1 MKSIWEERNPI
12 VANLFN
18 PAFCGEVLR
27 VAISN
32 YNKNSSTNF
41 PFAFSFIILPI
52 LLHEETRNKMPKT
65 TKTYLFVWVEENDN
79 LFFDFAIRARS
90 MVKYTKEA
98 ISFLLMYEKININ
111 EDGEIIANDKRN
123 TPIVSEDYA
132 EYNNILKKAEM
143 LGKWLAV
150 TKNVK
155 SIYSFFRIL
164 P

>member
-1 MKSIWEERNPI
+1 
-12 VANLFN
+12 
-18 PAFCGEVLR
+18 
-27 VAISN
+27 
-32 YNKNSSTNF
+32 
-41 PFAFSFIILPI
+41 
-52 LLHEETRNKMPKT
+52 
-65 TKTYLFVWVEENDN
+65 
-79 LFFDFAIRARS
+79 